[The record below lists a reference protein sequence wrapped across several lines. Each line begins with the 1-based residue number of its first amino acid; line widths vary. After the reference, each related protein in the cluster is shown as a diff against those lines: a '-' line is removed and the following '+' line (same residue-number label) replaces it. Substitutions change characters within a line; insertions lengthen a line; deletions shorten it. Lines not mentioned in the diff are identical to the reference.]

1 MNPGMEFYSITLVVL
16 INIRAINLLHNS
28 NHDLLLQFGEIVGKS
43 YKLKLFALYF
53 KLISSHVT
61 IAEIS

>member
-1 MNPGMEFYSITLVVL
+1 MVVL

-28 NHDLLLQFGEIVGKS
+28 NHDPLLQFGEIVGKS